1 MEMDCID
8 NKLFSKPV
16 VIFGAAENG
25 RKTQTML
32 SELEVDIKFFVDND
46 PLKWGQTING
56 ISIVSPDDLFKEFK
70 EIPIIIASTSFFEIE
85 RQLRQAGFEIIYD
98 IGFIEE
104 QLSQKFKVT
113 MFLRKLQIKLQR

>member
-1 MEMDCID
+1 MDCID